1 MPPVI
6 AQPAQ
11 FTLLLFG
18 IFRLCVGDTPVP
30 LRGRKACA
38 LLAYLALVQMHR
50 ASREQIAAL
59 LWTDR
64 GTEQARASLRQTLA
78 ELRAIAGV
86 ESALAIGRHE
96 IALLPDAFA
105 SDLGRVL
112 AACAASDLSALARA
126 LDAIQGSL
134 LESFGDVS
142 PGFDEWL
149 AIERTAR
156 TEELVA
162 NSLACVEGH
171 GVSHPDET
179 HAVLRALDRLDPF
192 NEGVARMGMRLDHA
206 AGDNA
211 ALHRRYRRLADQLQG
226 EFGVSPAEATRS
238 LFQELTR
245 GHAPEAHR
253 PAAAAPRP
261 APPPAGFADDLV
273 PAVVVAPL
281 QLVGEPGLTPEQAD
295 FCSDDMRLAVGSL
308 QGIKVLAADADDIP
322 GLLAG
327 SADALALYLLS
338 GKIRDPGTGPV
349 AMMQLANA
357 RDRTILWSE
366 SIRLDDKPDPV
377 DAVVTRAVGAL
388 QPAID
393 RDLERM
399 MHASALESAD
409 ERAQFVSARLAI
421 RRAADLGETLRGVEA
436 LEAIVAKNPRHLGAH
451 LLLGRM
457 YNTDFWQQMTG
468 HDVAALRRR
477 AAAHLEAAASV
488 APQRVDV
495 RVRRAWVMLRQG
507 HFGAAAKD
515 FDAVLAERQLDP
527 DILNQVAF
535 GLCHLGDLD
544 RATAVMQ
551 RAFELNP
558 FAPSDY
564 HADYAVILALAG
576 EAASAEEHF
585 LVSGETGLQYNA
597 VRIANFAA
605 LAPLPHYAA
614 DIEQHFAGSFVA
626 AWQGKHSPQPAD
638 VLSWIGHT
646 LPLCKRA
653 HAAFVSGGLEQRL
666 PEFWP
671 ASSDSDRS
679 EEEAGAGAR
688 RASAPP
694 RPDARREERNP
705 GA

>member
-1 MPPVI
+1 MPPAA
-6 AQPAQ
+6 AQSPQ
-11 FTLLLFG
+11 FTVLLFG
-18 IFRLCVGDTPVP
+18 IFRLCAGETPIP

-78 ELRAIAGV
+78 ELRAIAGM
-86 ESALAIGRHE
+86 EGALAIGRHE
-96 IALLPDAFA
+96 IALVPEAFA

-112 AACAASDLSALARA
+112 AACAAADLFALARA
-126 LDAIQGSL
+126 LDAIQGAL

-149 AIERTAR
+149 GVERAAR
-156 TEELVA
+156 TEELVSG
-162 NSLACVEGH
+162 SLACVEGH

-226 EFGVSPAEATRS
+226 EFGVAPAEATRS
-238 LFQELTR
+238 LFQDLAR
-245 GHAPEAHR
+245 GRGTGEAG
-253 PAAAAPRP
+253 AAASPPRP

-281 QLVGEPGLTPEQAD
+281 QLVGEPGLSPEQAD
-295 FCSDDMRLAVGSL
+295 FCSDDMRLAIGSL

-338 GKIRDPGTGPV
+338 GKVRDPGSGPV

-366 SIRLDDKPDPV
+366 SIRLDDTADPV
-377 DAVVTRAVGAL
+377 EAVVARAVGAL

-393 RDLERM
+393 RDLERL
-399 MHASALESAD
+399 MHASALDSAD
-409 ERAQFVSARLAI
+409 ERALFVSARLAI
-421 RRAADLGETLRGVEA
+421 RGAADLAETLRGVEA

-477 AAAHLEAAASV
+477 AAAHLEAAASF

-495 RVRRAWVMLRQG
+495 RVRRGWVMLRQG
-507 HFGAAAKD
+507 HFEAAAKD
-515 FDAVLAERQLDP
+515 FDAVLAERQLDS

-535 GLCHLGDLD
+535 GLCHLGDLE
-544 RATAVMQ
+544 RAGAVMQ

-564 HADYAVILALAG
+564 HADYAVILALKG
-576 EAASAEEHF
+576 EAATAEEHF
-585 LVSGETGLQYNA
+585 LVSGESGLQYNA
-597 VRIANFAA
+597 VRIANFAS
-605 LAPLPHYAA
+605 LAELPHYAA
-614 DIEQHFAGSFVA
+614 DIEQRFARSFAA
-626 AWQGKHSPQPAD
+626 AWQAEGLPQPAD
-638 VLSWIGHT
+638 VLTWIGQT
-646 LPLCKRA
+646 LPFRESG
-653 HAAFVSGGLEQRL
+653 HAAFVTGGLEQRL

-671 ASSDSDRS
+671 AS
-679 EEEAGAGAR
+679 
-688 RASAPP
+688 
-694 RPDARREERNP
+694 
-705 GA
+705 

>member
-1 MPPVI
+1 MSPVA

-11 FTLLLFG
+11 FTLMVFG
-18 IFRLCVGDTPVP
+18 MFRLCAGDTAIP

-38 LLAYLALVQMHR
+38 LLAYLALVQTHR

-78 ELRAIAGV
+78 ELRAVAGLDA
-86 ESALAIGRHE
+86 ALAIGRHE
-96 IALLPDAFA
+96 IALIPEAFE
-105 SDLGRVL
+105 SDLQRVL
-112 AACAASDLSALARA
+112 AAGASDDLSALAA
-126 LDAIQGSL
+126 TLEAIQGSL

-156 TEELVA
+156 TEQLVSS
-162 NSLACVEGH
+162 SLACVERH

-179 HAVLRALDRLDPF
+179 HAVLRALDRLDPC

-211 ALHRRYRRLADQLQG
+211 ALHRRYRRLADQLQS
-226 EFGVSPAEATRS
+226 EFGVQPAEATRS

-245 GHAPEAHR
+245 SRAPGAEG
-253 PAAAAPRP
+253 PAASQARAAP
-261 APPPAGFADDLV
+261 APAGFADDLM

-281 QLVGEPGLTPEQAD
+281 QLIGAPGLSAEQAD
-295 FCSDDMRLAVGSL
+295 FCSDDMRLAIGSL
-308 QGIKVLAADADDIP
+308 EGIKVLAADADDIP

-338 GKIRDPGTGPV
+338 GKVRDPGGGPV
-349 AMMQLANA
+349 AILQLANA
-357 RDRTILWSE
+357 RDRSILWSE
-366 SIRLDDKPDPV
+366 SIRLDDKADPV
-377 DAVVTRAVGAL
+377 EAIVARAVGVL

-393 RDLERM
+393 RDLERV
-399 MHASALESAD
+399 MHATSLDHAD
-409 ERAQFVSARLAI
+409 ERALFVRARLTI
-421 RRAADLGETLRGVEA
+421 RRAADLAETLRGVEA

-468 HDVAALRRR
+468 HHVADLRRR
-477 AAAHLEAAASV
+477 AAGHLEAAASF

-495 RVRRAWVMLRQG
+495 RVRRGWVMLRQG
-507 HFGAAAKD
+507 QYEAAAKD

-535 GLCHLGDLD
+535 GLCHLGDLE
-544 RATAVMQ
+544 RSAAVMQ

-564 HADYAVILALAG
+564 HADYAVILALTG
-576 EAASAEEHF
+576 EAAGAEEHF
-585 LVSGETGLQYNA
+585 LVSGESGLQYNA
-597 VRIANFAA
+597 VRIANFDA
-605 LAPLPHYAA
+605 LAKLPHYAA
-614 DIEQHFAGSFVA
+614 DIEQRFAASFAA
-626 AWQGKHSPQPAD
+626 AWQADRPPEPAD
-638 VLSWIGHT
+638 VLTWIGDT
-646 LPLCKRA
+646 LPLREPR
-653 HAAFVSGGLEQRL
+653 HAGFVTHGLERRL

-671 ASSDSDRS
+671 AS
-679 EEEAGAGAR
+679 
-688 RASAPP
+688 
-694 RPDARREERNP
+694 
-705 GA
+705 

>member
-1 MPPVI
+1 MPPVA

-18 IFRLCVGDTPVP
+18 IFRLCAGDTPIP

-38 LLAYLALVQMHR
+38 LLAYLALVQLHR

-78 ELRAIAGV
+78 ELRAIAGM
-86 ESALAIGRHE
+86 ESALSIGRHE
-96 IALLPDAFA
+96 IALVPGAFA
-105 SDLGRVL
+105 SDFHQVL
-112 AACAASDLSALARA
+112 AACAAADLSALVRA

-134 LESFGDVS
+134 LESIGDVS

-156 TEELVA
+156 TDQLVSD
-162 NSLACVEGH
+162 SLACVELH
-171 GVSHPDET
+171 GVSRPEEI

-211 ALHRRYRRLADQLQG
+211 ALQRRYRRLADQLQG

-238 LFQELTR
+238 LFQDLTR
-245 GHAPEAHR
+245 GRVPGEDV
-253 PAAAAPRP
+253 PAASAPRP
-261 APPPAGFADDLV
+261 APRPAGFADDLL

-281 QLVGEPGLTPEQAD
+281 QLVGEAGLTPEQAD
-295 FCSDDMRLAVGSL
+295 FCSDDMRFAIGSL

-322 GLLAG
+322 GLLSG

-338 GKIRDPGTGPV
+338 GKVRDPGSGPV

-366 SIRLDDKPDPV
+366 SIRLDDKSDPV
-377 DAVVTRAVGAL
+377 EAIVARAVGAL

-393 RDLERM
+393 RDLERL

-409 ERAQFVSARLAI
+409 ERALFVSARLTI
-421 RRAADLGETLRGVEA
+421 RRAADLAETLRGVDV
-436 LEAIVAKNPRHLGAH
+436 LESIVAKNPRHLGAH

-468 HDVAALRRR
+468 HDVADLRRR
-477 AAAHLEAAASV
+477 AAAHLEAAAGF

-495 RVRRAWVMLRQG
+495 RVRRGWVLLRQG
-507 HFGAAAKD
+507 HFDAAAKD
-515 FDAVLAERQLDP
+515 FEAVLAERQLDP

-535 GLCHLGDLD
+535 GLCHLGDLE
-544 RATAVMQ
+544 RAEAVMQ

-564 HADYAVILALAG
+564 HADYAVIQALKG
-576 EAASAEEHF
+576 EAAAAEEHF
-585 LVSGETGLQYNA
+585 LVSGESGLQYNA
-597 VRIANFAA
+597 VRIANFAQ
-605 LAPLPHYAA
+605 LAGLPHYAG
-614 DIEQHFAGSFVA
+614 DIEQRFARSFVA
-626 AWQGKHSPQPAD
+626 AWQGEGLPGPAD
-638 VLSWIGHT
+638 VLTWIGHT
-646 LPLCKRA
+646 LPFREA
-653 HAAFVSGGLEQRL
+653 GHATFVTGSLERRL

-671 ASSDSDRS
+671 AS
-679 EEEAGAGAR
+679 
-688 RASAPP
+688 
-694 RPDARREERNP
+694 
-705 GA
+705 

>member
-1 MPPVI
+1 MPPVA
-6 AQPAQ
+6 AQSAQ

-18 IFRLCVGDTPVP
+18 IFRLCAGDTPIP

-64 GTEQARASLRQTLA
+64 GAEQARASLRQTLA
-78 ELRAIAGV
+78 ELRAIAGM
-86 ESALAIGRHE
+86 EAALAIERHE
-96 IALLPDAFA
+96 IALVPEAFA

-112 AACAASDLSALARA
+112 AACAAADLSALAHA
-126 LDAIQGSL
+126 LEAIQGAL
-134 LESFGDVS
+134 LESLGDVS

-149 AIERTAR
+149 AVERTAR
-156 TEELVA
+156 TDQLVA
-162 NSLACVEGH
+162 SSLACVERH
-171 GVSHPDET
+171 GVSHPDEI
-179 HAVLRALDRLDPF
+179 HAVLRALDRLDPH

-245 GHAPEAHR
+245 GRASAEDESA
-253 PAAAAPRP
+253 P
-261 APPPAGFADDLV
+261 APSSPASPHPGFADDLV

-281 QLVGEPGLTPEQAD
+281 QLIGEAGVSPEQAD
-295 FCSDDMRLAVGSL
+295 FCSDDMRLAIGSL
-308 QGIKVLAADADDIP
+308 QGLKVLAADAEDIP

-338 GKIRDPGTGPV
+338 GKVRDPGSGAV

-366 SIRLDDKPDPV
+366 SIRLDNKPDPV
-377 DAVVTRAVGAL
+377 EAVVARAVGAL

-393 RDLERM
+393 RDLERV
-399 MHASALESAD
+399 MHATSLENAD
-409 ERAQFVSARLAI
+409 ERALFVRARLTI
-421 RRAADLGETLRGVEA
+421 RRATDLAETMRGVEA
-436 LEAIVAKNPRHLGAH
+436 LEAIVAKNPRNLGAH

-468 HDVAALRRR
+468 HDVADLRRR
-477 AAAHLEAAASV
+477 AAAHLEAAAGF

-495 RVRRAWVMLRQG
+495 RVRRGWVMLRQG
-507 HFGAAAKD
+507 HFEAAAKD
-515 FDAVLAERQLDP
+515 FDAVLSERQLDP

-535 GLCHLGDLD
+535 GLCHLGYLD
-544 RATAVMQ
+544 RAAAVMQ

-564 HADYAVILALAG
+564 HADYAVILALRG
-576 EAASAEEHF
+576 ESAEAEEHF

-605 LAPLPHYAA
+605 LARLPHYAA
-614 DIEQHFAGSFVA
+614 DIEQRFARSFVA
-626 AWQGKHSPQPAD
+626 AWQADRAPEPAD
-638 VLSWIGHT
+638 VLTWIGHT
-646 LPLCKRA
+646 LPFREPG
-653 HAAFVSGGLEQRL
+653 HADFVTGGLEQRL
-666 PEFWP
+666 REFWP
-671 ASSDSDRS
+671 AS
-679 EEEAGAGAR
+679 
-688 RASAPP
+688 
-694 RPDARREERNP
+694 
-705 GA
+705 

>member
-1 MPPVI
+1 MPRV
-6 AQPAQ
+6 AGQPAQ
-11 FTLLLFG
+11 FSILLFG
-18 IFRLCVGDTPVP
+18 MFRLCAGDTAIP

-64 GTEQARASLRQTLA
+64 GAEQARASLRQTLA
-78 ELRAIAGV
+78 ELRAIAGMDG
-86 ESALAIGRHE
+86 ALEIGRHE
-96 IALLPDAFA
+96 IALLPEAFE
-105 SDLGRVL
+105 SDLQCVL
-112 AACAASDLSALARA
+112 AAAASDDLSDLAET
-126 LDAIQGSL
+126 LDAIPGSL

-149 AIERTAR
+149 AVERPAR
-156 TEELVA
+156 TEQLVS
-162 NSLACVEGH
+162 NSLACVERH
-171 GVSHPDET
+171 GVNQPADT
-179 HAVLRALDRLDPF
+179 HAILRALDRLDPC

-211 ALHRRYRRLADQLQG
+211 ALHRRYRRLADQLQS

-245 GHAPEAHR
+245 SRAPADVGSAASS
-253 PAAAAPRP
+253 PAAAP
-261 APPPAGFADDLV
+261 APAPAGFADDLV

-281 QLVGEPGLTPEQAD
+281 QLVGNAGLSPEQAD
-295 FCSDDMRLAVGSL
+295 FCSDDMRLAIGSL
-308 QGIKVLAADADDIP
+308 PGIKVLAADAEDIP
-322 GLLAG
+322 RLLAD
-327 SADALALYLLS
+327 SADSLALYLLS
-338 GKIRDPGTGPV
+338 GKLRDPGSGPV

-357 RDRTILWSE
+357 RDRSILWAE
-366 SIRLDDKPDPV
+366 SIRLGDKPDPV
-377 DAVVTRAVGAL
+377 EAIVARAVGAL

-393 RDLERM
+393 RDLERV
-399 MHASALESAD
+399 MHATSLRDAD
-409 ERAQFVSARLAI
+409 ERALFVRARLAI
-421 RRAADLGETLRGVEA
+421 RSAADLAETMAGVEA

-477 AAAHLEAAASV
+477 AAIHLEAAAGF

-495 RVRRAWVMLRQG
+495 RVRRGWVMLRQG
-507 HFGAAAKD
+507 HFDAAARD

-544 RATAVMQ
+544 RAEAVMQ

-564 HADYAVILALAG
+564 HADYAVILALKG
-576 EAASAEEHF
+576 EAGQAEEHF
-585 LVSGETGLQYNA
+585 LVSGETGLQYDA
-597 VRIANFAA
+597 VRIANFAG
-605 LAPLPHYAA
+605 LESLPHYAA
-614 DIEQHFAGSFVA
+614 EVEHRFARRFVA
-626 AWQGKHSPQPAD
+626 AWQADRAPQPAD
-638 VLSWIGHT
+638 VFAWIGDT
-646 LPLCKRA
+646 LPFREPR
-653 HAAFVSGGLEQRL
+653 HASFVTSGLEQRL

-671 ASSDSDRS
+671 AS
-679 EEEAGAGAR
+679 
-688 RASAPP
+688 
-694 RPDARREERNP
+694 
-705 GA
+705 